1 MRESGALLKKAA
13 DTLRALKSE
22 VTNLREE
29 NAQMHE
35 KLADMQR
42 REDAEALVQKFIEDA
57 QVSPA
62 ERKEIIDKL
71 LSSKKDVAAIKE
83 AYELLHADS
92 TFGSLH
98 EDAASGLSPREEFEA
113 FLMS

>member
-1 MRESGALLKKAA
+1 MRESGVLLKKAA

-22 VTNLREE
+22 ISSLREE

-35 KLADMQR
+35 KLAEVQR
-42 REDAEALVQKFIEDA
+42 REDAETLVQRFIEDA

-71 LSSKKDVAAIKE
+71 LSSGKDMVAIKE
-83 AYELLHADS
+83 AYELLHSDS

-98 EDAASGLSPREEFEA
+98 EDAASTLTPREEFEA
-113 FLMS
+113 FLRS